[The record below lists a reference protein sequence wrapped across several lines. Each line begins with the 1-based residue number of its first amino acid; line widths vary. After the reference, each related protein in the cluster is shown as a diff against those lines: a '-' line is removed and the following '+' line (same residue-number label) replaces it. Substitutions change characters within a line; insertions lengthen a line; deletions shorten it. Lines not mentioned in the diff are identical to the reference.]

1 MKLSKGTR
9 LTIFVVALLVID
21 QVIKILVKTHMHLH
35 ESIPVF
41 GTWFEIH
48 FIENEGMAFGMSFGS
63 GWGKLLLTVFRIV
76 LGVAII
82 FYIRKLLKKPDTP
95 TGVLYGLAAIMCGA
109 FGNIIDSLFY
119 GLVFSESTPAQVAAF
134 FPEGGG
140 YAGIFFGK
148 VVDMFYFPIID
159 TTFPDWM
166 PFIGGRPFR
175 FFDAIFNFAD
185 SCITVG
191 AIYLLLF
198 QWKFF
203 SKPKEKQPEEVPS
216 DPGERP
222 GR

>member
-9 LTIFVVALLVID
+9 LTLFVIVLLIID
-21 QVIKILVKTHMHLH
+21 QVIKILVKTNMTLGQ
-35 ESIPVF
+35 SIPVF
-41 GTWFEIH
+41 GTWFKIH
-48 FIENEGMAFGMSFGS
+48 FIENVGMAFGMSFG
-63 GWGKLLLTVFRIV
+63 GGIGKFLLTFFRII
-76 LGVAII
+76 LGIAII
-82 FYIRKLLKKPDTP
+82 IYIRKLLKKPDTP

-119 GLVFSESTPAQVAAF
+119 GLIFSESTFTQVATL
-134 FPEGGG
+134 FPPEGG
-140 YAGIFFGK
+140 YAGMFFGK

-166 PFIGGRPFR
+166 PLVGGRPFR

-191 AIYLLLF
+191 AIYLILF

-203 SKPKEKQPEEVPS
+203 SKNEKEPAEA
-216 DPGERP
+216 GN
-222 GR
+222 

>member
-1 MKLSKGTR
+1 MKISKGTR

-21 QVIKILVKTHMHLH
+21 QVIKILVKSNMTLGQ
-35 ESIPVF
+35 SIPVF
-41 GTWFEIH
+41 GNWFRIH
-48 FIENEGMAFGMSFGS
+48 FIENMGMAFGMSFG
-63 GWGKLLLTVFRIV
+63 GGIGKLLLTLFRIV
-76 LGVAII
+76 LGTAII
-82 FYIRKLLKKPDTP
+82 FYIRALLKKPDTP

-119 GLVFSESTPAQVAAF
+119 GLIFTESTYTQVATM

-140 YAGIFFGK
+140 YAGLFFGK

-166 PFIGGRPFR
+166 PLVGGKPFR
-175 FFDAIFNFAD
+175 FFEAIFNFAD

-191 AIYLLLF
+191 AFYLLIF

-203 SKPKEKQPEEVPS
+203 SKK
-216 DPGERP
+216 
-222 GR
+222 

>member
-9 LTIFVVALLVID
+9 LTLFVVVLLVID
-21 QVIKILVKTHMHLH
+21 QVIKILVKTNMTLG

-41 GTWFEIH
+41 GSWFKIH
-48 FIENEGMAFGMSFGS
+48 FIENIGMAFGMNFG
-63 GWGKLLLTVFRIV
+63 GGIGKFLLTFFRIV
-76 LGVAII
+76 LGIAII
-82 FYIRKLLKKPDTP
+82 IYIRKLLKKPDTP
-95 TGVLYGLAAIMCGA
+95 NGVLYGLAAIMCGA

-119 GLVFSESTPAQVAAF
+119 GLIFSESTFTQVATM

-140 YAGIFFGK
+140 YAGLFFGK

-159 TTFPDWM
+159 TTWPDWM
-166 PFIGGRPFR
+166 PLLAGKPFR

-191 AIYLLLF
+191 AFYLLIF

-203 SKPKEKQPEEVPS
+203 SKGDKKEKEAK
-216 DPGERP
+216 
-222 GR
+222 

>member
-9 LTIFVVALLVID
+9 LTLFVIVLLIID
-21 QVIKILVKTHMHLH
+21 QVIKILVKTNMTLGQ
-35 ESIPVF
+35 SIPVF
-41 GTWFEIH
+41 GTWFKIH
-48 FIENEGMAFGMSFGS
+48 FIENVGMAFGMSFG
-63 GWGKLLLTVFRIV
+63 GGVGKFLLTFFRII
-76 LGVAII
+76 LGIAII
-82 FYIRKLLKKPDTP
+82 VYIRKLLKKPDTP

-119 GLVFSESTPAQVAAF
+119 GLIFSESTLTQVATM
-134 FPEGGG
+134 FPPEGG
-140 YAGIFFGK
+140 YAGLFFGK

-166 PFIGGRPFR
+166 PLIGGRPFR

-191 AIYLLLF
+191 AIYLILF

-203 SKPKEKQPEEVPS
+203 SKGEAVEKK
-216 DPGERP
+216 
-222 GR
+222 

>member
-9 LTIFVVALLVID
+9 LTIFVVVLLVID
-21 QVIKILVKTHMHLH
+21 QVIKILVKTNMTLGQ
-35 ESIPVF
+35 SIPVF
-41 GTWFEIH
+41 GTWFKIH
-48 FIENEGMAFGMSFGS
+48 FIENIGMAFGMSFG
-63 GWGKLLLTVFRIV
+63 GGIGKFLLTFFRIV

-82 FYIRKLLKKPDTP
+82 IYIRKLLKKPDTP

-119 GLVFSESTPAQVAAF
+119 GLIFSESTFTQVATM
-134 FPEGGG
+134 FPPDGG
-140 YAGIFFGK
+140 YAGLFFGK

-159 TTFPDWM
+159 TTLPDWM
-166 PFIGGRPFR
+166 PFVAGKPFR

-191 AIYLLLF
+191 AIYLIFF

-203 SKPKEKQPEEVPS
+203 SKGEAVEKKE
-216 DPGERP
+216 
-222 GR
+222 

>member
-9 LTIFVVALLVID
+9 LTLFVIVLLIID
-21 QVIKILVKTHMHLH
+21 QVIKILVKTNMTLGQ
-35 ESIPVF
+35 SIPVF
-41 GTWFEIH
+41 GTWFKIH
-48 FIENEGMAFGMSFGS
+48 FIENVGMAFGMSFG
-63 GWGKLLLTVFRIV
+63 GGVGKFLLTFFRII
-76 LGVAII
+76 LGIAII
-82 FYIRKLLKKPDTP
+82 VYIRKLLKKPDTP

-119 GLVFSESTPAQVAAF
+119 GLIFSESTFTQVATM
-134 FPEGGG
+134 FPPEGG
-140 YAGIFFGK
+140 YAGLFFGK

-166 PFIGGRPFR
+166 PLVGGRPFR

-191 AIYLLLF
+191 AIYLILF

-203 SKPKEKQPEEVPS
+203 SKGEAVEKK
-216 DPGERP
+216 
-222 GR
+222 

>member
-9 LTIFVVALLVID
+9 LTLFVVVLLVID
-21 QVIKILVKTHMHLH
+21 QVIKILVKTNMTLG

-41 GTWFEIH
+41 GSWFKIH
-48 FIENEGMAFGMSFGS
+48 FIENIGMAFGMNFG
-63 GWGKLLLTVFRIV
+63 GGIGKFLLTFFRIV
-76 LGVAII
+76 LGIAII
-82 FYIRKLLKKPDTP
+82 IYIRKLLKKPDTP
-95 TGVLYGLAAIMCGA
+95 NGVLYGLAAIMCGA

-119 GLVFSESTPAQVAAF
+119 GLIFSESTFTQVATM

-140 YAGIFFGK
+140 YAGLFFGK

-159 TTFPDWM
+159 TTWPDWM
-166 PFIGGRPFR
+166 PLLAGKPFR

-191 AIYLLLF
+191 AFYLLIF

-203 SKPKEKQPEEVPS
+203 SKASEKEKVEKQ
-216 DPGERP
+216 
-222 GR
+222 